1 MVVQE
6 LIDRSNEFT
15 DQEVGVSNWV
25 EVTQEMTNE
34 FGRSTDDIDPA
45 HMDPDWAN
53 EHSPFGRPVAF
64 GFWTLSMLTTMTYDV
79 GFHKKIM
86 SEFGEYY
93 PINYG
98 LEKVRF
104 ISFVPIGSFIRCRVV
119 YRGIEYRRK
128 GRYLFTTDNIVEIK
142 GEEKPALTARWLGM
156 MVLKND

>member
-1 MVVQE
+1 MVIQKLLE
-6 LIDRSNEFT
+6 RCDEFL
-15 DQEVGVSNWV
+15 DKEVGLSNWV

-34 FGRSTDDIDPA
+34 FGHSTDDIDPT
-45 HMDPDWAN
+45 HMDPEWAN
-53 EHSPFGRPVAF
+53 KNSPFGQPIAF
-64 GFWTLSMLTTMTYDV
+64 GFWTLSMLTTMNYDI

-104 ISFVPIGSFIRCRVV
+104 ISPVPVGAFIRCRST
-119 YRGIEYRRK
+119 YRGIEYRGK
-128 GRYLFTTDNIVEIK
+128 GRYLFLTDNIVEIK
-142 GEEKPALTARWLGM
+142 DADKPALTAKWLGM

>member
-1 MVVQE
+1 MVIKE
-6 LIDRSNEFT
+6 LIESCNKFT
-15 DQEVGVSNWV
+15 DEEVGISNWV

-34 FGRSTDDIDPA
+34 FGRSTDDIDPT
-45 HMDPDWAN
+45 HMDPKWAN
-53 EHSPFGRPVAF
+53 ENSPFGQPIAF

-79 GFHKKIM
+79 GFHKKMM

-104 ISFVPIGSFIRCRVV
+104 ISPVPIGAFIRTRVV
-119 YRGIEYRRK
+119 FRNVEYRGK
-128 GRYLFTTDNIVEIK
+128 GRYLFKTDNTVEIK
-142 GEEKPALTARWLGM
+142 GKNKPALTAQWLGM